1 MFSKESYCFL
11 LLIYN
16 SGIII
21 PKKHYIWGLQSLNMI
36 KRDLEEEI
44 NKRFGKGKAILLIG
58 PRQVGKT
65 TLFNKLLENRQH
77 LFLSGDDPTVRK
89 LLTNPNIEQLKN
101 IIGNYN
107 VVFIDEAQR
116 IDNIGLT
123 LKLIADQLKSV
134 QLLVSGSSAFELN
147 NQTQEPLT
155 GRKWEY
161 QLYPI
166 SWTEFENNVGYLKAQ
181 QQLELRIVYGMY
193 PDVINNS
200 GDEKGILKQ
209 LTDSYLY
216 KDILS
221 YGGIRKPEVL
231 EKLLR
236 ALAFQIGSEVSYN
249 ELAQLIGIDKK
260 TVSNYIDLLC
270 QAFVIFKLPSFSKNL
285 RNEIKTNQKIYFYDT
300 GVRNMII
307 GDLNP
312 LIVRQDKGNLWE
324 NYLIAERLKYNVYSG
339 SLAKAYFWRTLQ
351 QQEIDYVEE
360 EAGKVTGFEI
370 KWNPKSKVKIPKIFL
385 ETYNTD
391 VKVITNENFREFLK

>member
-1 MFSKESYCFL
+1 M
-11 LLIYN
+11 
-16 SGIII
+16 GITI
-21 PKKHYIWGLQSLNMI
+21 PEKQYIWGLQSLNMI
-36 KRDLEEEI
+36 KRDLEKQI

-65 TLFNKLLENRQH
+65 TLFNKLLEDKEH
-77 LFLSGDDPTVRK
+77 LFLNGDDPTVRK

-101 IIGNYN
+101 IIGNYK

-116 IDNIGLT
+116 IENVGLT
-123 LKLIADQLKSV
+123 LKLITDQLKFV

-166 SWTEFENNVGYLKAQ
+166 SWTEFENHVGYVKAQ

-193 PDVINNS
+193 PDVINNF
-200 GDEKGILKQ
+200 GDEKEILKQ

-216 KDILS
+216 KDILN
-221 YGGIRKPEVL
+221 YGGIRKPEIL

-249 ELAQLIGIDKK
+249 ELAQLLGIDKK

-270 QAFVIFKLPSFSKNL
+270 QAYVIFKLPSFSKNL

-312 LIVRQDKGNLWE
+312 LEVRQDKGNLWE
-324 NYLIAERLKYNVYSG
+324 NFLIAERLKQNAYTT
-339 SLAKAYFWRTLQ
+339 SLAKAYFWRTVK

-360 EAGKVTGFEI
+360 EAGQVTGFEI
-370 KWNPKSKVKIPKIFL
+370 KWNSKSKVKIPKTFE
-385 ETYNTD
+385 ETYNTE

>member
-1 MFSKESYCFL
+1 
-11 LLIYN
+11 
-16 SGIII
+16 
-21 PKKHYIWGLQSLNMI
+21 MI
-36 KRDLEEEI
+36 KRILENKI
-44 NKRFGKGKAILLIG
+44 QKRFGTGKAILLIG

-65 TLFNKLLENRQH
+65 TLFNKILEGKEY
-77 LFLSGDDPTVRK
+77 LFLNGDDPTVRK
-89 LLTNPNIEQLKN
+89 LLSNPNLEQLKN

-107 VVFIDEAQR
+107 TVFIDEAQR

-123 LKLIADQLKSV
+123 LKLITDQLKSV

-166 SWTEFENNVGYLKAQ
+166 SWGEFESNVGFLKAE
-181 QQLELRIVYGMY
+181 QQLELRIIYGMY
-193 PDVINNS
+193 PDVINNF
-200 GDEKGILKQ
+200 GEEKDILKQ

-249 ELAQLIGIDKK
+249 ALSQLLGIDKK
-260 TVSNYIDLLC
+260 TVATYIDLLC

-285 RNEIKTNQKIYFYDT
+285 RNEIKTNQKIFFYDT

-307 GDLNP
+307 GDLSP
-312 LIVRQDKGNLWE
+312 MDDRQDKGNLWE
-324 NYLIAERLKYNVYSG
+324 NFLIAERLKFLAYNNYLSKG
-339 SLAKAYFWRTLQ
+339 FFWRTVQ

-360 EAGKVTGFEI
+360 GEGKLKGFEI
-370 KWNPKSKVKIPKIFL
+370 KWNPKNKVKIPKTFL
-385 ETYNTD
+385 EAYDAEVNIINKD
-391 VKVITNENFREFLK
+391 NFREFLK

>member
-1 MFSKESYCFL
+1 
-11 LLIYN
+11 
-16 SGIII
+16 
-21 PKKHYIWGLQSLNMI
+21 MI
-36 KRDLEEEI
+36 ERILENKI
-44 NKRFGKGKAILLIG
+44 KKRFGTGKAILLIG

-65 TLFNKLLENRQH
+65 TLFNKILEGKEY
-77 LFLSGDDPTVRK
+77 LFLNGDDPTVRK
-89 LLTNPNIEQLKN
+89 LLSNPNLEQLKN

-107 VVFIDEAQR
+107 IVFIDEAQR

-123 LKLIADQLKSV
+123 LKLITDQLKSV

-166 SWTEFENNVGYLKAQ
+166 SWGEFESNVGFLKAE
-181 QQLELRIVYGMY
+181 QQLELRIIYGMY
-193 PDVINNS
+193 PDVINNF
-200 GDEKGILKQ
+200 GEEKDILKQ

-249 ELAQLIGIDKK
+249 ELSQLLGIDKK
-260 TVSNYIDLLC
+260 TVATYIDLLC

-285 RNEIKTNQKIYFYDT
+285 RNEIKTNQKIFFYDT

-307 GDLNP
+307 GDLSP
-312 LIVRQDKGNLWE
+312 MDDRQDKGNLWE
-324 NYLIAERLKYNVYSG
+324 NFLIAERLKFLAYNN
-339 SLAKAYFWRTLQ
+339 SLGKAYFWRTVQ

-360 EAGKVTGFEI
+360 GEGKLKGFEF
-370 KWNPKSKVKIPKIFL
+370 KWNPKNKVKIPKTFL
-385 ETYNTD
+385 EAYDAEVNIINKD
-391 VKVITNENFREFLK
+391 NFRQFLK

>member
-1 MFSKESYCFL
+1 
-11 LLIYN
+11 
-16 SGIII
+16 
-21 PKKHYIWGLQSLNMI
+21 MI
-36 KRDLEEEI
+36 KRYLEDQI
-44 NKRFGKGKAILLIG
+44 NKRLGKGKAIVLIG

-65 TLFNKLLENRQH
+65 TLFNKLLESKEH
-77 LFLSGDDPTVRK
+77 LFLNGDDPTVRK

-101 IIGNYN
+101 IIGNFK

-116 IDNIGLT
+116 IENIGLT
-123 LKLIADQLKSV
+123 LKLITDQLKSV

-181 QQLELRIVYGMY
+181 QQLELRVVYGMY
-193 PDVINNS
+193 PDVINS
-200 GDEKGILKQ
+200 FGDETAILKQ

-221 YGGIRKPEVL
+221 YGGIRKPEII

-249 ELAQLIGIDKK
+249 ELAQLLGIDKK

-270 QAFVIFKLPSFSKNL
+270 QAYVIFKLPSFSKNL

-307 GDLNP
+307 GDLNT
-312 LIVRQDKGNLWE
+312 LEVRQDKGNLWE
-324 NYLIAERLKYNVYSG
+324 NFLISERLKHNEYNS
-339 SLAKAYFWRTLQ
+339 SLSKGYFWRTVQ

-360 EAGKVTGFEI
+360 EAGTVKGFEI
-370 KWNPKSKVKIPKIFL
+370 KWNPLRKIKIPKTFV
-385 ETYNTD
+385 EAYNS
-391 VKVITNENFREFLK
+391 KVQIITKENFRNFFNK